1 MGGLQIPL
9 SLCPRQVSYW
19 VCWYCE
25 AMGVVVAKCHK
36 HHGIHSLTV
45 LGPGVGDPVLPGLAP
60 SGSAEGESVRVLLP
74 ASGGSNNLCHSLG
87 YGRRPGSPP
96 HCHTA
101 TSLCVSPGL
110 HVAFLRGH
118 LSLGLGTTMLQ
129 VTDDIAKTSLLNKV
143 PL

>member
-1 MGGLQIPL
+1 MSFSQLLVAPTIFVIP
-9 SLCPRQVSYW
+9 W
-19 VCWYCE
+19 
-25 AMGVVVAKCHK
+25 VVA
-36 HHGIHSLTV
+36 
-45 LGPGVGDPVLPGLAP
+45 A
-60 SGSAEGESVRVLLP
+60 
-74 ASGGSNNLCHSLG
+74 
-87 YGRRPGSPP
+87 RPGSPP

-129 VTDDIAKTSLLNKV
+129 VTDDIAKTSFLNKV